1 MGTFII
7 TLGIIAL
14 AAYIFSQIW
23 KFMLKFFYY
32 FLVGVVALVSSLIFA
47 VRRAGKVCYILWYKV
62 KEKYFKKETPHTEEY
77 EVDERDVP
85 AGLLQELNSHDE
97 VIVKKNPIQSNEF

>member
-32 FLVGVVALVSSLIFA
+32 FLVGVVALVSSL
-47 VRRAGKVCYILWYKV
+47 VLMR
-62 KEKYFKKETPHTEEY
+62 
-77 EVDERDVP
+77 
-85 AGLLQELNSHDE
+85 
-97 VIVKKNPIQSNEF
+97 